1 MISMIIL
8 FFVKLRGK
16 IFDFSQH
23 FPPSSFPLPTIL
35 PKTLVAENC
44 QNLHTIF
51 VHRIKW
57 KFLENRS
64 RIPLIPLIRAQ
75 LEQKNDERMAGRGRE
90 ETFSSKILE
99 TEWREEGGGE
109 GITWNGS
116 LKRVE
121 TPRKDPPPPP
131 RQHCNGRFFNKRQLA
146 KEAWKEVVEGETE
159 SGEFPARLEA
169 RRWETDVARY
179 TRFQGSRWLPR
190 KPREILHLTSHRGCD
205 SLTLLPRQLRAPWN
219 GD

>member
-1 MISMIIL
+1 M
-8 FFVKLRGK
+8 K
-16 IFDFSQH
+16 IPRESIEDSIN
-23 FPPSSFPLPTIL
+23 SINSRATGT
-35 PKTLVAENC
+35 KKRRENGRKGARR
-44 QNLHTIF
+44 NIF
-51 VHRIKW
+51 V
-57 KFLENRS
+57 EDS
-64 RIPLIPLIRAQ
+64 R
-75 LEQKNDERMAGRGRE
+75 NGV
-90 ETFSSKILE
+90 
-99 TEWREEGGGE
+99 EGGGE
-109 GITWNGS
+109 GGITWNGS

-121 TPRKDPPPPP
+121 TPRKDPPPP

>member
-1 MISMIIL
+1 MKIPRESIEDSINSINSRATGTKKRRENGRKGARRNI
-8 FFVKLRGK
+8 FVEDSRNGVEGGGGRGGSLETDRWKGSKLRGRT
-16 IFDFSQH
+16 
-23 FPPSSFPLPTIL
+23 PPL
-35 PKTLVAENC
+35 
-44 QNLHTIF
+44 
-51 VHRIKW
+51 
-57 KFLENRS
+57 
-64 RIPLIPLIRAQ
+64 
-75 LEQKNDERMAGRGRE
+75 
-90 ETFSSKILE
+90 
-99 TEWREEGGGE
+99 
-109 GITWNGS
+109 
-116 LKRVE
+116 
-121 TPRKDPPPPP
+121 P